1 MASRNKGRTLSE
13 KKREYTAKEKEM
25 LSRKGYSMSELEKRN
40 GGGTGPSPYAAP
52 KKKKKKKSPTSDL
65 SAWTSA
71 DNLRQRATK
80 ADKY

>member
-13 KKREYTAKEKEM
+13 KKREYTAKEEEL
-25 LSRKGYSMSELEKRN
+25 LSRKGYSMAEINKRAA
-40 GGGTGPSPYAAP
+40 TGPSAYKA
-52 KKKKKKKSPTSDL
+52 KKKKKKKPPTSDL